1 MQNRTTFMERINERV
16 CAVED
21 ILKKMEPVED
31 LLERLS
37 MLENNIYTTK
47 KVLTFSEACVY
58 MGVSESLLYKLTAAQ
73 EVPHYKPRGK
83 MLYFN
88 KEELDQWLLQN
99 NIPTIGAVTK
109 VETEERE
116 DKNEVKPYFG
126 QKRYGRKKQRQ
137 RLTSRTG
144 TTRIAYRAS
153 SASHSS
159 RRLTPIRHRRR

>member
-16 CAVED
+16 CVVED

-109 VETEERE
+109 VETDERE
-116 DKNEVKPYFG
+116 YKN
-126 QKRYGRKKQRQ
+126 
-137 RLTSRTG
+137 
-144 TTRIAYRAS
+144 
-153 SASHSS
+153 
-159 RRLTPIRHRRR
+159 

>member
-1 MQNRTTFMERINERV
+1 MSNDKKHIIMQNRTTFMERINERV
-16 CAVED
+16 CVVED

-126 QKRYGRKKQRQ
+126 QKRYGRKNK
-137 RLTSRTG
+137 G
-144 TTRIAYRAS
+144 NV
-153 SASHSS
+153 
-159 RRLTPIRHRRR
+159 

>member
-37 MLENNIYTTK
+37 VLENNIYTTK

-88 KEELDQWLLQN
+88 PNRSLEIFSYKKSDCSRL
-99 NIPTIGAVTK
+99 
-109 VETEERE
+109 
-116 DKNEVKPYFG
+116 YH
-126 QKRYGRKKQRQ
+126 RYSICI
-137 RLTSRTG
+137 LTQ
-144 TTRIAYRAS
+144 YAS
-153 SASHSS
+153 FI
-159 RRLTPIRHRRR
+159 LF